1 MSERAN
7 PAVVGGFVIGAL
19 VLVVAGVLLFGSGAF
34 LRERQPVVSFFAGNV
49 RGLQVGS
56 AVEFRGVRVG
66 TVTGIQ
72 LALDVESKELLIPVY
87 MELETG
93 SLTVV
98 GAPADG
104 ETGSAGKFLDDLVAR
119 GLRARLDLKSFVT
132 GQLAVGLDMYP
143 NTAVE
148 RVGAVPGIYEMPTV
162 PSTLDRVAELLQE
175 LPLQDI
181 AVKLIDTLDNV
192 AQLLA
197 DDALTTALRD
207 VADAAAETRRL
218 TGELRAA
225 AGPLIGDFRA
235 TLEDT
240 RSAVNEVSRSANV
253 TLERYGELAGS
264 ARTRLDTVSAK
275 LDTALDELG
284 GVRASLD
291 ARVAPVADAAVAT
304 LAQARGAL
312 DGAGD
317 VLAADSRTRY
327 NLDRTLEELAAA
339 ARSLRIMA
347 DFLEQHPDALIR
359 GKDL

>member
-104 ETGSAGKFLDDLVAR
+104 DTGSASKFLDDLVAR

-143 NTAVE
+143 NTEVE

-162 PSTLDRVAELLQE
+162 PSTLDRVAEILQE

-264 ARTRLDTVSAK
+264 ARARLDTVSAK

-291 ARVAPVADAAVAT
+291 ARVAPVTDAAVAT